1 MQAECPHCWTL
12 NRHLSWKVALGCMEY
27 GVCMLGVLQTF
38 EPANGSECYGVLQL
52 EAHEEWEEEIDDIVA
67 QFEAEYGR
75 RPVYSICFY

>member
-1 MQAECPHCWTL
+1 
-12 NRHLSWKVALGCMEY
+12 
-27 GVCMLGVLQTF
+27 MLGAHIAQLYRLCHGKRCGGAWVRVQACWESRKHV
-38 EPANGSECYGVLQL
+38 EPAKSCGGLQL

>member
-1 MQAECPHCWTL
+1 MGQ
-12 NRHLSWKVALGCMEY
+12 
-27 GVCMLGVLQTF
+27 GVGMLGVPQACGPSKKLW
-38 EPANGSECYGVLQL
+38 CLQL